1 MHRRLGTWIGCLA
14 LLAAGAACAGPV
26 TYGRN
31 VLRDVSDVVD
41 VRYGTGFGLGAS
53 AQFTDLLATGL
64 GCSVE
69 WYQREW
75 FGRKSVEVRDG
86 LFAAGLLFG
95 FDGDYLRR
103 LEPGQWDIEGDSTT
117 GDWFALLVNWN
128 RGRSDE
134 LNATEAWLTE
144 PAGDPPARSGLR
156 FGGAVFLP
164 GVHGGLYLNLGE
176 LVDFATALVGYDFIK
191 DDGYSKY
198 SIPSVRDD
206 AAAAAPASTPST

>member
-1 MHRRLGTWIGCLA
+1 MRSTSALSLA
-14 LLAAGAACAGPV
+14 LLPVILLACAGCAGGAA
-26 TYGRN
+26 TYGQDR
-31 VLRDVSDVVD
+31 LRDLADVAD
-41 VRYGTGFGLGAS
+41 LRYGTGLGLGAS
-53 AQFTDLLATGL
+53 VEAVYFGTGL
-64 GCSVE
+64 GCSIE
-69 WYQREW
+69 WYQRQW

-103 LEPGQWDIEGDSTT
+103 LEPGRWDIEGDSTT

-134 LNATEAWLTE
+134 LHATEAWLTE
-144 PAGDPPARSGLR
+144 PAGDPPARSAIR
-156 FGGAVFLP
+156 IGGAVFLP
-164 GVHGGLYLNLGE
+164 GVHGGLYFNVGE

-198 SIPSVRDD
+198 SIPSVHDG
-206 AAAAAPASTPST
+206 APAPASSTPST